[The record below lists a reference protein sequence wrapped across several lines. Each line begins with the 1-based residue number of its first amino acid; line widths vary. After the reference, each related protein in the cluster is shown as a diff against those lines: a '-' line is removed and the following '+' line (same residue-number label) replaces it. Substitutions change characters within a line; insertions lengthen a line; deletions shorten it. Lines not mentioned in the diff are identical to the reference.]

1 MLKNRYQEILIGMGL
16 MSLVRGI
23 ISLKRN
29 RSTLLIDDYRFKN
42 ECYHF
47 YFLSE
52 LEISSLIR
60 LGRTYEIPELINLRE
75 FLLPATIELVSNE
88 NRLKLGHSPFENLR
102 ELLRKFPDLIEQS
115 DLDLVYAENPEEFNR
130 SILEEIKR
138 YELLAYE
145 TSIRPKVMRF
155 ELQGPKWLKQLYSNF
170 NRLINQEYT
179 QSYDLK
185 YSTLLH
191 LVGLS
196 AEDKLKTSLPPEEA
210 PFYFFRMLSPVWRL
224 NDFYL
229 STQLKRRLLML
240 GGDVK
245 ESTVQFWQFHERK
258 FENLLL
264 ASFEGVISGER
275 VLFFGHLPEAVPF
288 KVQSP
293 FPILRK
299 TQLQPAKRSGSPFPA
314 NELYFISHK
323 DQIGSDRPYR
333 VLLSRSGQ
341 YSYYHQPYPEL
352 PGSKAEFYERELRDN
367 FSFDARTLL
376 FAQTPSEASGIQGV
390 TLDMRE
396 LREKRKSEISHL
408 TPLPIEIVEENRSI
422 KGFEYWGPFRYKG
435 LGLLATCYGVEGI

>member
-29 RSTLLIDDYRFKN
+29 RSTLLIDDYRFRN
-42 ECYHF
+42 ESYHF
-47 YFLSE
+47 HFLSE

-60 LGRTYEIPELINLRE
+60 IGKTYDIPELINLRE
-75 FLLPATIELVSNE
+75 FLLPSTLELISNQ
-88 NRLKLGHSPFENLR
+88 NRVKLGHSPFENLR
-102 ELLRKFPDLIEQS
+102 ELLRKFPDLLDQS
-115 DLDLVYAENPEEFNR
+115 DLDLVYAENPEDFNKL
-130 SILEEIKR
+130 ILDEIKR
-138 YELLAYE
+138 YELMAYE
-145 TSIRPKVMRF
+145 SSLRPKAFRF
-155 ELQGPKWLKQLYSNF
+155 ELLGPKWLKQLYANF
-170 NRLINQEYT
+170 IRLINQEYS
-179 QSYDLK
+179 QSHDLR
-185 YSTLLH
+185 YSVLLH
-191 LVGLS
+191 LIGLS
-196 AEDKLKTSLPPEEA
+196 AEDKLKTSLPPEEV
-210 PFYFFRMLSPVWRL
+210 PFYFFRILSPIWRL

-293 FPILRK
+293 FPVLRK
-299 TQLQPAKRSGSPFPA
+299 TQLQPTKRLGSPFPA
-314 NELYFISHK
+314 NELHFITHT
-323 DQIGSDRPYR
+323 DQLGSERPFR
-333 VLLSRSGQ
+333 VMLSRLGQ

-352 PGSKAEFYERELRDN
+352 PGSKAEFYEKELREN
-367 FSFDARTLL
+367 FALD
-376 FAQTPSEASGIQGV
+376 AQTLMFTQAPSEAQGIQGV

-408 TPLPIEIVEENRSI
+408 TTLPLEIVEESRPI

-435 LGLLATCYGVEGI
+435 MGLLAICYGVEGI